1 ILLEII
7 KAKVQQSISKTN
19 KRLNMKKITL
29 IITIALVL
37 TSCNFETK
45 KAKLKEENI
54 EKQEANSSTNG
65 FDLLN
70 LKFNETITDILKSVK
85 LNLKDN
91 QDTDAMTSFEY
102 KKFET
107 TSNSLLILGKEKLAQ
122 VSKNTIIH
130 YNETN
135 NQIGMIQID
144 FGNQTDLNFLRKN
157 LGVKLGTIKSEYNL
171 ESIKSCF
178 WLNNSG
184 IYYYYFQKNDKTDP
198 YNILFVFKDKVWIDF
213 ISNLGYG
220 GEFMKK

>member
-1 ILLEII
+1 
-7 KAKVQQSISKTN
+7 
-19 KRLNMKKITL
+19 MKKTTL

-135 NQIGMIQID
+135 N
-144 FGNQTDLNFLRKN
+144 
-157 LGVKLGTIKSEYNL
+157 
-171 ESIKSCF
+171 
-178 WLNNSG
+178 
-184 IYYYYFQKNDKTDP
+184 
-198 YNILFVFKDKVWIDF
+198 
-213 ISNLGYG
+213 
-220 GEFMKK
+220 